1 MKQDF
6 KSFLPSEDHF
16 CQDILAPN
24 KFTKNCD
31 CVAVSEEMLA
41 EGMVRHPPK
50 HPHAKDL
57 VSNIFLKEGKL
68 DCSWLQVSSVW
79 GSYFF
84 HPEPEKKKK
93 GEKILSRA
101 SSFAKRKMST
111 GEVKD
116 AFMLPLLIVFLAR
129 TFGGKI

>member
-1 MKQDF
+1 ML
-6 KSFLPSEDHF
+6 LPKFGHF
-16 CQDILAPN
+16 SQDILAPN

-57 VSNIFLKEGKL
+57 VSNIFLKAGKL
-68 DCSWLQVSSVW
+68 FHLRLQVSSVW
-79 GSYFF
+79 GSYFY

-111 GEVKD
+111 GEVED
-116 AFMLPLLIVFLAR
+116 AFLLPLLTVFLAR

>member
-1 MKQDF
+1 M
-6 KSFLPSEDHF
+6 
-16 CQDILAPN
+16 APN

-57 VSNIFLKEGKL
+57 VSNNFLKEGKL
-68 DCSWLQVSSVW
+68 DYPWFQVSSVW

-111 GEVKD
+111 GEVQD
-116 AFMLPLLIVFLAR
+116 PIMLPLLIVFLAR